1 MPGSVIRDGKK
12 LPADVMTKI
21 PGVIAKIA
29 DDRDVVALY
38 AFGSLADGNLKPL
51 SELDFGILLSDSLD
65 KQERFK
71 KSIDLIDTFNETL
84 KTDEID
90 IVILNDGPL
99 RFAYHILKTGKLLH
113 CRDKNQLIDF
123 VEKTIKLYLDFKPA
137 RDQIDQAFLE
147 GVGYHG

>member
-1 MPGSVIRDGKK
+1 MIRDGKK
-12 LPADVMTKI
+12 LPIDVMTKI

-29 DDRDVVALY
+29 EDKDVVALY

-51 SELDFGILLSDSLD
+51 SDLDFGILLSDSLD

-71 KSIDLIDTFNETL
+71 KSIDLIDTFNESL

-90 IVILNDGPL
+90 MVILNDAPL

>member
-1 MPGSVIRDGKK
+1 
-12 LPADVMTKI
+12 MTKI
-21 PGVIAKIA
+21 PRVIAKIA
-29 DDRDVVALY
+29 EDKDVVALY
-38 AFGSLADGNLKPL
+38 AFGSLAEGNLKPL
-51 SELDFGILLSDSLD
+51 SDLDFGILLSDSLD
-65 KQERFK
+65 KLERFK

-90 IVILNDGPL
+90 MVILNDDPL

-113 CRDKNQLIDF
+113 CRDQNQLIDF
-123 VEKTIKLYLDFKPA
+123 AEKTIKLYLDFKPA

>member
-1 MPGSVIRDGKK
+1 MIRDGKK
-12 LPADVMTKI
+12 LPVDVITKI

-29 DDRDVVALY
+29 KDKDVVALY

-51 SELDFGILLSDSLD
+51 SDLDFGILLSDSLD

-84 KTDEID
+84 KTDEVD
-90 IVILNDGPL
+90 MVILNDDPL

-113 CRDKNQLIDF
+113 CRDQNQLIDF
-123 VEKTIKLYLDFKPA
+123 AEKTIKLYLDFKSA

-147 GVGYHG
+147 GIGYHG

>member
-51 SELDFGILLSDSLD
+51 SDLDFGILLSDSLD